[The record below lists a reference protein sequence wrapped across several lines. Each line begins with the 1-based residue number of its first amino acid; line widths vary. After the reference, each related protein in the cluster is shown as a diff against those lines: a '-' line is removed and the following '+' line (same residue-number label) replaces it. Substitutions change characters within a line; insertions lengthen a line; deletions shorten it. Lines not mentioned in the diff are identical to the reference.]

1 MKRISEKDLISP
13 SLLAMQQNG
22 GSITMSEL
30 ISKLR
35 SSLRPTGRNLAILD
49 GRQDDHFSQIVRNLV
64 SHRTLVK
71 LGYAKYTKKNG
82 AEGLLTLTIKGKAQV
97 TGKITPTTPVR
108 EDLENEHLLVSEGY
122 STQRVMTAASRSQKL
137 RTLAF
142 KKHGNSCA
150 ACGLNF
156 RKKYEALK
164 RDCMELHHV
173 VPISLGVRKST
184 INDLIPLC
192 PNCHRVAHTKRPPL
206 KVFEIRRML
215 KAT

>member
-30 ISKLR
+30 INELR
-35 SSLRPTGRNLAILD
+35 SSLRPTGRDLAILD

-64 SHRTLVK
+64 SHRTLVR

-82 AEGLLTLTIKGKAQV
+82 VEGLLTLTTKGKAQV
-97 TGKITPTTPVR
+97 TGKITPTNPLH
-108 EDLENEHLLVSEGY
+108 EDLENEHLLVLEGY
-122 STQRVMTAASRSQKL
+122 STQRVMNAASRSQKL

-156 RKKYEALK
+156 NKKYKALK

-173 VPISLGVRKST
+173 VPISFGVRKST

-206 KVFEIRRML
+206 ELFEIRRML